1 MSADK
6 YRVNTDKSNTITA
19 NNQCR
24 IIAFAQEDMVTTF
37 MNGINPQVLSFLQ
50 GYLSHVFSRLPEL
63 LGDKD
68 AVDEDVFKVQ
78 VSQLLEG
85 FWSMLGPT

>member
-1 MSADK
+1 
-6 YRVNTDKSNTITA
+6 VNTDKSNTITA

-63 LGDKD
+63 LGDK
-68 AVDEDVFKVQ
+68 
-78 VSQLLEG
+78 G
-85 FWSMLGPT
+85 CRG